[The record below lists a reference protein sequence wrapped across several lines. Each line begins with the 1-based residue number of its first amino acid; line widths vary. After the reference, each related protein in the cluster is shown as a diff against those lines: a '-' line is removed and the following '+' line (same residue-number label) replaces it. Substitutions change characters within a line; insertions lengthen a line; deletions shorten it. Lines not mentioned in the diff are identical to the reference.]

1 MKYITVCLPV
11 ILAFLVAWLDSSAK
25 VISQD
30 FSCGINIFFSLVAKQ
45 CRRKTMCSRSDHKVS
60 HLWSGTKDNLRI
72 CLLNTKS
79 HSDMEQL
86 MSSFC
91 FLIMLGRQYRKVQEM
106 QIFGIFQRQL
116 FAGAGEAKGD
126 TLMHLLLTNKKK
138 WSWMGRLIET
148 LLYLWYNRI

>member
-1 MKYITVCLPV
+1 MTVALSHLTTLYLINKFSPLWWNTLQCVYQLY
-11 ILAFLVAWLDSSAK
+11 LYFLLHAK

-30 FSCGINIFFSLVAKQ
+30 FSCGINIFFRLVAKQ

-86 MSSFC
+86 MSSFY

-126 TLMHLLLTNKKK
+126 TLMHSTADK
-138 WSWMGRLIET
+138 
-148 LLYLWYNRI
+148 